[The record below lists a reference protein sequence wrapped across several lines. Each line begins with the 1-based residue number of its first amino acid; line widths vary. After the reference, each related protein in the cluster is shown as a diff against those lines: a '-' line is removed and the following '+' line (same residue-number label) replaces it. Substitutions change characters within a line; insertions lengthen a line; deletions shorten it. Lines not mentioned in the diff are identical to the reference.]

1 MNFENF
7 IPINIYSITMT
18 KNNRTLPV
26 FVGFTT
32 KDEAGIIRHWGKEA
46 GVSDS
51 ALHLAISIF
60 WKKNKRYLSLQFIDN
75 TLYMKIKTRKDI
87 VKIQND
93 LDTLFKYPEIT

>member
-1 MNFENF
+1 MNFKNF

-32 KDEAGIIRHWGKEA
+32 KDEAGIIRYWDREA
-46 GVSDS
+46 GVMDS
-51 ALHLAISIF
+51 PLHLAISIF
-60 WKKNKRYLSLQFIDN
+60 FQKNKQHLSLQFIDN
-75 TLYMKIKTRKDI
+75 TLYMNIKTRKDI
-87 VKIQND
+87 LKIQND